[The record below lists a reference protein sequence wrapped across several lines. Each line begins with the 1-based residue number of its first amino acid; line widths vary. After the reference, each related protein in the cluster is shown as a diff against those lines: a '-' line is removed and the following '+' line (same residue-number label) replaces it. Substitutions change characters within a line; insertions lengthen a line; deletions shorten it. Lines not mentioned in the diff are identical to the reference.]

1 MGGLGWILAQ
11 DGRAAAVEQAAEQV
25 AGVVAVVSTAEVVPL
40 TGSSGAVAETGDVGI
55 CEGSSVWLCAEERVC

>member
-25 AGVVAVVSTAEVVPL
+25 TGVVAAVSTAEVVPL
-40 TGSSGAVAETGDVGI
+40 TGSRGAVAETGDVGI
-55 CEGSSVWLCAEERVC
+55 